1 MAQEI
6 VHSIRNMKRKKKWM
20 MAIKVD
26 LEIYDQLHCDF
37 IWETLLFT
45 GMLYN
50 LIDIIVKCIETTS
63 LSVLWNGNP
72 RFIGVGGLIKD
83 SMGLGSKAL

>member
-1 MAQEI
+1 
-6 VHSIRNMKRKKKWM
+6 
-20 MAIKVD
+20 
-26 LEIYDQLHCDF
+26 
-37 IWETLLFT
+37 
-45 GMLYN
+45 MLYN